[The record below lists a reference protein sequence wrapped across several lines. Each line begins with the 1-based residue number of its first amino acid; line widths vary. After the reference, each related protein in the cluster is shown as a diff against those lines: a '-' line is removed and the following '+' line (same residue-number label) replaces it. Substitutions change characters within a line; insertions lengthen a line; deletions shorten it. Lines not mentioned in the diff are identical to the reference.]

1 MPNLKV
7 PAADHYALDLP
18 TQMRSAFLVFVKLM
32 LAILASQFVVQKLS
46 QLAAVK
52 SQLSLSAV
60 QKLLTLAT
68 ELLAADVS
76 RVYSHE

>member
-1 MPNLKV
+1 
-7 PAADHYALDLP
+7 
-18 TQMRSAFLVFVKLM
+18 MRSAFSIFVKLM

-46 QLAAVK
+46 QLAVAK

-76 RVYSHE
+76 RVFSHE

>member
-1 MPNLKV
+1 
-7 PAADHYALDLP
+7 
-18 TQMRSAFLVFVKLM
+18 M

-76 RVYSHE
+76 RVFSHE